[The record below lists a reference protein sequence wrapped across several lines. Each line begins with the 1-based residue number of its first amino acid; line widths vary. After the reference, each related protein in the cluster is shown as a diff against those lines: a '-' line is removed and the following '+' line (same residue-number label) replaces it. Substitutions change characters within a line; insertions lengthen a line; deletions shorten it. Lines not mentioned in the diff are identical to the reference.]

1 MEAECFASKK
11 WVPPPCGW
19 LKVNMDVAI
28 RQNGS
33 YIAIFVRDSY
43 SSLCLVYIERL
54 VAMDPIVREA
64 FAWAE
69 AVSLARWLKWDKVL
83 FECDSLLVCKDVLFG
98 EPPQLWAA
106 SGMVEHIW
114 FCLLECHDWR
124 IAWVSRKCNLQ
135 AHLLAG
141 WAARFGIVGFVP
153 FSIIPEHIRGCDM
166 HP

>member
-1 MEAECFASKK
+1 MQAFILNAALVMDGLWLARNLLVHQQKPIIFEDIIARIWRRYVEHSHAWMEAECFASKK

-64 FAWAE
+64 FVLAE
-69 AVSLARWLKWDKVL
+69 AVSLA
-83 FECDSLLVCKDVLFG
+83 
-98 EPPQLWAA
+98 Q
-106 SGMVEHIW
+106 
-114 FCLLECHDWR
+114 
-124 IAWVSRKCNLQ
+124 
-135 AHLLAG
+135 
-141 WAARFGIVGFVP
+141 
-153 FSIIPEHIRGCDM
+153 
-166 HP
+166 